1 MVVSCGEICY
11 TQFNMIIGEFT
22 SKITDKKRVAIPK
35 KFREELG
42 ANLILTRGYENALVL
57 VNKGMWEK
65 IAGEVMNGSFINKDI
80 RDTSR
85 FLVGSAIETD
95 PDIQGRIVIPQSL
108 FEHGKLGKKNS
119 GNEVVFIGLV
129 NWVEIWSKEL
139 WQERLKYLETN
150 SDEIAEQL
158 SSLSHER

>member
-1 MVVSCGEICY
+1 
-11 TQFNMIIGEFT
+11 MIIGEFT

-42 ANLILTRGYENALVL
+42 ENLILTRGYENALVL
-57 VNKGMWEK
+57 VNKGMWER

-85 FLVGSAIETD
+85 FLVGSAVETS
-95 PDIQGRIVIPQSL
+95 PDSQGRVVIPQSL
-108 FEHGKLGKKNS
+108 FEHGKLNLLSKGK
-119 GNEVVFIGLV
+119 EVVFIGLV

-139 WQERLKYLETN
+139 WQERLKYLDAN